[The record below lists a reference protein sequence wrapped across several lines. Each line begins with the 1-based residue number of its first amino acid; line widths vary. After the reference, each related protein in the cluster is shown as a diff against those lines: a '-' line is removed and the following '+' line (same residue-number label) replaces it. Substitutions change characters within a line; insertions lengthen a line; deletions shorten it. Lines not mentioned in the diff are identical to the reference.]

1 MTTIKIPKKEFEKQ
15 IKITKEI
22 EEKIPMMGVSLES
35 INDSEIELEI
45 FPNRPDLLSLQ
56 GFLRAFKAFLG
67 KEKGLKK
74 YKLNKP
80 EKNFEVII
88 DKSVEN
94 IRPFTACAIVKGLK
108 FDNEKIKE
116 VIDIQEKIHATLGR
130 NRKKIAIGIYPLE
143 KINLPIKFEAR
154 DPKEIKFVPLEMSHE
169 LNGLQILQQHPTGRE
184 YASLLEGFNKFPVF
198 VDAKGKIL
206 SMPPIIN
213 SQETGKI
220 TEQTKDIFIECS
232 GFNFNILKK
241 TLNILSTMFADMGG
255 KIYQMRLKYNK
266 QKLIEL
272 TPDFKPEKMKLEIE
286 NVNKLLGLQLKEKE
300 IKALLERMG
309 YDYKNKTVFIPAWR
323 TDIMHEVDLIE
334 DIAIAYGY
342 ENFEPEIPKISTIG
356 EEDKIET
363 IKKKVAE
370 ILVGLNML
378 EISSYHLVTKDDLKK
393 INEKPRIE
401 IENSKTDYSVLRP
414 NLLCNIMKILSE
426 NIDKEYPQKIFEI
439 GTVFSPDEKSE
450 TGIKESTNLC
460 IALAPGNF
468 TETKQI
474 LDYLTRTLEI
484 KLEIET
490 SEHSALIS
498 GRTGKIIFN
507 NKEIGFIGE
516 IHPGVLKK
524 THLKLPISI
533 IEICLDD
540 IINEIIKEKI

>member
-1 MTTIKIPKKEFEKQ
+1 
-15 IKITKEI
+15 
-22 EEKIPMMGVSLES
+22 
-35 INDSEIELEI
+35 
-45 FPNRPDLLSLQ
+45 
-56 GFLRAFKAFLG
+56 
-67 KEKGLKK
+67 
-74 YKLNKP
+74 
-80 EKNFEVII
+80 
-88 DKSVEN
+88 
-94 IRPFTACAIVKGLK
+94 
-108 FDNEKIKE
+108 
-116 VIDIQEKIHATLGR
+116 
-130 NRKKIAIGIYPLE
+130 
-143 KINLPIKFEAR
+143 
-154 DPKEIKFVPLEMSHE
+154 
-169 LNGLQILQQHPTGRE
+169 LQIIQQHPTGRE
-184 YASLLEGFNKFPVF
+184 YAFLLEGMEKFPVF

-220 TEQTKDIFIECS
+220 TEQTRDIFIECS
-232 GFNFNILKK
+232 GFDFQILKK
-241 TLNILSTMFADMGG
+241 TLNILATMFADMQG
-255 KIYQMRLKYNK
+255 KVYQMKLKYEK
-266 QKLIEL
+266 PEV
-272 TPDFKPEKMKLEIE
+272 TPNLEPEKMKLEIE

-300 IKALLERMG
+300 IKSLLERMG